1 MSRVAAR
8 VTCTKYKRLQIS
20 AGSET
25 RCDRWRASCNY
36 FNGDSRVEVWTW

>member
-1 MSRVAAR
+1 MSRGAAR
-8 VTCTKYKRLQIS
+8 VTYTKHKRLQIS
-20 AGSET
+20 RRLET